1 MGNLSVFNWP
11 NNYESTVLQLKIQTV
26 LFPQWTVYVQRFYIV
41 PLLWKSPLSPQ
52 STSLFFSLSLPVS
65 YLFLV
70 MWPFPSS
77 FCLLH
82 HCVCLPI
89 SQSLRGGC
97 VTGSLSDH
105 SGSELFQSGWDTCW
119 DLPASCLALSL
130 SLSASCSWSCCLTHA
145 SWIHSHAQTQKSRD
159 SLRHTGS
166 GSILNHN
173 QIRFK
178 ISSLL
183 LWHAA
188 DRVDKVEFELSFSDL
203 FSSRSLFPPVDW
215 RWTCVRQG
223 VRETEEEGSGWS
235 LHSY

>member
-1 MGNLSVFNWP
+1 
-11 NNYESTVLQLKIQTV
+11 
-26 LFPQWTVYVQRFYIV
+26 
-41 PLLWKSPLSPQ
+41 
-52 STSLFFSLSLPVS
+52 
-65 YLFLV
+65 

-119 DLPASCLALSL
+119 DLPASCLSLSL

-235 LHSY
+235 LHSYYLITSPNSKMTRSKRWVLSVPWCRYEHDGLESRKGRRGLEEKEGL

>member
-1 MGNLSVFNWP
+1 MNCVRSEVLHSATSLEKSSLSSEYFPFLLSVP
-11 NNYESTVLQLKIQTV
+11 PRL
-26 LFPQWTVYVQRFYIV
+26 V
-41 PLLWKSPLSPQ
+41 PLPRYVALPFLFLPPPSLRLPPDQPIPAGRMCHRLPLWPLRFWALSEWVGHLLGPP
-52 STSLFFSLSLPVS
+52 SLLSLS
-65 YLFLV
+65 F
-70 MWPFPSS
+70 
-77 FCLLH
+77 
-82 HCVCLPI
+82 
-89 SQSLRGGC
+89 
-97 VTGSLSDH
+97 
-105 SGSELFQSGWDTCW
+105 
-119 DLPASCLALSL
+119 SL